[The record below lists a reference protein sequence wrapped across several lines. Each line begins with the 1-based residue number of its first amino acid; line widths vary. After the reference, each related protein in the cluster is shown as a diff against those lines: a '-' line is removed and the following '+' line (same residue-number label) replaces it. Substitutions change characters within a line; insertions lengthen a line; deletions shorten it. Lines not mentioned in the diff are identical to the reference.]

1 MFILPQR
8 RRVHREENK
17 MGIETI
23 TSYRFIPSKESNVTV
38 YGSPDEQTI
47 ALHNSSGATVS
58 LTFTTETTPILQELI
73 KGLGKTYR
81 QLIDTKKG

>member
-1 MFILPQR
+1 
-8 RRVHREENK
+8 

-23 TSYRFIPSKESNVTV
+23 TSYRFIPSKESSVTV

-81 QLIDTKKG
+81 QLIDTKKGYIEEEYSYELEE